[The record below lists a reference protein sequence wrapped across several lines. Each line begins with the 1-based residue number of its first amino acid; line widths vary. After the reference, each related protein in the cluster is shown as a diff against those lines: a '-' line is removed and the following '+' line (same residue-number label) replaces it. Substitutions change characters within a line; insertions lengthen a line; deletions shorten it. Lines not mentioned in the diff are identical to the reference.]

1 MAIIQS
7 VYSLSSQKKVH
18 WSAVQ
23 ENSLS
28 EFPFELSEGSLE
40 EFAYR
45 TYLQFLWLPE
55 VCHNPQ
61 YYSEL
66 TYDASM

>member
-1 MAIIQS
+1 MATIQS

-28 EFPFELSEGSLE
+28 EFPFELSEESPE

-55 VCHNPQ
+55 VCHDCTVPL
-61 YYSEL
+61 L
-66 TYDASM
+66 TFYDA